1 MTVNYDHLSFS
12 FCVRNSRLPKQRW
25 RLEVG
30 LAGRRPD
37 ARDLS
42 AHGVG

>member
-1 MTVNYDHLSFS
+1 MTVNYDHEFLA
-12 FCVRNSRLPKQRW
+12 FCVSW
-25 RLEVG
+25 TVG